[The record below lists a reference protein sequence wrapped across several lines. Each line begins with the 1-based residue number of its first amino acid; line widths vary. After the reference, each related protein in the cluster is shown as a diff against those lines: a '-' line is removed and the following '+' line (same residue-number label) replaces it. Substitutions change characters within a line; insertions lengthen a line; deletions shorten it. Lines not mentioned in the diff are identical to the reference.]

1 MAVQTEHNSPDT
13 QQEYLKVVAR
23 KTYDNQRQRPVSDE
37 QITELLPMVHK
48 IVQRTAV
55 YLKPPLSK
63 DDLVSAGTVGLLKAA
78 NDYDPANK
86 ASFKTYAYIRIKG
99 AVIDELRST
108 SFVPSNINQQIR
120 QAEKFSAEITEQKGC
135 GPSDEE
141 LAEKMDI
148 SVKKLYRM
156 FENARAKQFVS
167 IDRAQDDSSGL
178 GPYLPAENTPAPE
191 ERLSKIEAIEKLT
204 DAISQLNQ
212 KQRHII
218 VLYYQQEL
226 TMKQIAEVLNVTES
240 RISQLHASALF
251 KLSVKLKEWKD
262 GY

>member
-1 MAVQTEHNSPDT
+1 MAVETGHTSADA
-13 QQEYLKVVAR
+13 QQGYLKIVAK
-23 KTYDNQRQRPVSDE
+23 KTYDNQRQRAVSDE
-37 QITELLPMVHK
+37 EITELIPMVHK
-48 IVQRTAV
+48 IVQRTAL
-55 YLKPPLSK
+55 YLKPLLSK

-78 NDYDPANK
+78 NDYDFASK

-99 AVIDELRST
+99 AVLDELRNS
-108 SFVPSNINQQIR
+108 SFVPANINQQIC
-120 QAEKFSAEITEQKGC
+120 QAKTLSAEIIGETGTC
-135 GPSDEE
+135 PTDEE

-148 SVKKLYRM
+148 SVKKLYQL

-167 IDRAQDDSSGL
+167 IDKAQDDSSSCMG
-178 GPYLPAENTPAPE
+178 YITADNTPEPD
-191 ERLSKIEAIEKLT
+191 ERLSKMEVMEKLNES
-204 DAISQLNQ
+204 ICQLNQ
-212 KQRHII
+212 KQRYII

-226 TMKQIAEVLNVTES
+226 SMKQIAEVLSLTES